1 MRKPLR
7 DTNKTRKAHEER
19 NKRQLARYHV
29 KIALMDTYEP
39 YPEHHSTYARL
50 KREVHRLRQQL
61 IVKGVL

>member
-7 DTNKTRKAHEER
+7 DTNKTRKLSEER
-19 NKRQLARYHV
+19 TQRQLDTYHS

-39 YPEHHSTYARL
+39 YPDRLEDYQRL